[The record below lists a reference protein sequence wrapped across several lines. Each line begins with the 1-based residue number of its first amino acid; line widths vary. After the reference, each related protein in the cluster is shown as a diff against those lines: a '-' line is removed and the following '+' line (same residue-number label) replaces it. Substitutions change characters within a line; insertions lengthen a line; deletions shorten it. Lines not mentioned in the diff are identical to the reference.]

1 MSLFSKDP
9 LGKEVVIY
17 PPPKRTSRIVVHVP
31 SSVVNVEK
39 GVLKKTFIVGLL
51 GRACGIFRVD
61 VIDIYVDPDSSLE
74 EALFIKKILEYMIT
88 PSYLRK
94 YLVSLDKD
102 LRGVGVLPPLATPN
116 QPSHEILSRRHF
128 REALVIDLQKDIIYL
143 EAGLGDMIHAYLDRE
158 NLRNIR
164 KGDRVVIEVENN
176 NIVSITPREE
186 FMKRFY
192 WIFQVSVSKNLRES
206 LRKFKNLIIISSRKG
221 EYLDDRVV
229 KKLIELY
236 DRGDLSIVFGSPT
249 RDPDEIADIEGWDIG
264 KEASLVINTAPLQGV
279 RSIRT
284 YEALYITLSL
294 INNAIYVS
302 KKL

>member
-9 LGKEVVIY
+9 LRSEAVIY
-17 PPPKRTSRIVVHVP
+17 PPPKRESKIVVHVP
-31 SSVVNVEK
+31 SSIINVEK

-74 EALFIKKILEYMIT
+74 EALFIKKILEYMTT

-94 YLVSLDKD
+94 YLISLDKN

-116 QPSHEILSRRHF
+116 QPSQEIISGRHF
-128 REALVIDLQKDIIYL
+128 REALVVDLRKDTVYL
-143 EAGLGDMIHAYLDRE
+143 EAGLGELVSVHLDKER
-158 NLRNIR
+158 LSSIK

-176 NIVSITPREE
+176 NIASIIPREE

-192 WIFQVSVSKNLRES
+192 WVFQVSISKSLRES
-206 LRKFKNLIIISSRKG
+206 LRKFRGSVIISSRKG
-221 EYLDDRVV
+221 EYIDDKVA
-229 KKLIELY
+229 KKLVELY
-236 DRGDLSIVFGSPT
+236 DRGDLSVVFGSPS
-249 RDPDEIADIEGWDIG
+249 RDPDEIADIEGWDID
-264 KEASLVINTAPLQGV
+264 KVVNLVINTAPLQGV

-294 INNAIYVS
+294 INNTIYIS